1 MTRPLGTAEVLH
13 GNALDLPFPDD
24 SIDLI
29 VTSPPYFQ
37 LRSYSDDGE
46 HYDGQIGDEPTPAE
60 FVDAL
65 IAVTRE
71 AMRVLRP
78 SGSLWVNL
86 GDKYGRGSRNTVSLG
101 SKSGRGSSEKVVP
114 TGYPKSLIGI
124 PWRYAIRCMDDLG
137 LTLQAEVLWNKPN
150 AVPESVTDRV
160 QRSHEH
166 WFHFTASDDY
176 FTHLATISERD
187 PDTGVPVPPG
197 SVWSINT
204 EPLRLPDHLD
214 ITHFAAYPREWPRR
228 IIEGWCP
235 EGGVVL
241 DPFGGTGTTAL
252 VAKALGRHGISL
264 DLSNDYGR
272 IATWRTNDPAQLAKV
287 HGGTQARAAQ
297 ARAALGRTT
306 GTVQSLF

>member
-1 MTRPLGTAEVLH
+1 MTRPLGSAQVLH

-24 SIDLI
+24 SVDLV

-37 LRSYSDDGE
+37 LRSYADGGE
-46 HYDGQIGDEPTPAE
+46 HYEGQIGDEPTPTE
-60 FVDAL
+60 FIDSL
-65 IAVTRE
+65 LDVTRE
-71 AMRVLRP
+71 AMRVLTP

-101 SKSGRGSSEKVVP
+101 SKSGRGSSERVVP

-137 LTLQAEVLWNKPN
+137 LNLQAEVLWQKPN
-150 AVPESVTDRV
+150 HVPESVTDRV

-166 WFHFTASDDY
+166 WFHFTAADTCY
-176 FTHLATISERD
+176 ANRAALEETD
-187 PDTGVPVPPG
+187 PMTGEPVTLG

-204 EPLRLPDHLD
+204 EPLRLPDHLGV
-214 ITHFAAYPREWPRR
+214 THFAAYPRSLPRR

-235 EGGVVL
+235 EGGIVL

-252 VAKALGRHGISL
+252 VAKATGRHGISL
-264 DLSNDYGR
+264 DLSRDYGR
-272 IATWRTNDPAQLAKV
+272 VAEWRVNDPGQLAK
-287 HGGTQARAAQ
+287 AAM
-297 ARAALGRTT
+297 
-306 GTVQSLF
+306 QSAGKPVKQPR

>member
-1 MTRPLGTAEVLH
+1 MSQRLGSAEVLH

-46 HYDGQIGDEPTPAE
+46 HYDGQIGDEPTPTE

-71 AMRVLRP
+71 AMRVLTP

-114 TGYPKSLIGI
+114 TGYPKSLIGL
-124 PWRYAIRCMDDLG
+124 PWRYALRCTDDLG
-137 LTLQAEVLWNKPN
+137 LVLRDEVLWRKPN
-150 AVPESVTDRV
+150 HVPESVQDRV

-166 WFHFTASDDY
+166 LFHFTADAPY
-176 FTHLATISERD
+176 FEAPHT
-187 PDTGVPVPPG
+187 TGEPWG
-197 SVWSINT
+197 SVWAINT
-204 EPLRLPDHLD
+204 EPLRVPDHLNV
-214 ITHFAAYPREWPRR
+214 THFAAYPRSLPRR

-235 EGGVVL
+235 EGGAVL

-264 DLSNDYGR
+264 DLSHDYGR
-272 IATWRTNDPAQLAKV
+272 IADWRVNDPGQLAKASL
-287 HGGTQARAAQ
+287 HPTRKARKADPASTDLTL
-297 ARAALGRTT
+297 ALLYP
-306 GTVQSLF
+306 SSP